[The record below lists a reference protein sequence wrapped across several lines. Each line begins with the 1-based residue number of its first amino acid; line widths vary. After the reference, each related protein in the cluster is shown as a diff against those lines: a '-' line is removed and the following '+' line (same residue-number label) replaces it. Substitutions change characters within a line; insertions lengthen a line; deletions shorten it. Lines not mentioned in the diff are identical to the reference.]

1 MSAIVTL
8 EIAVPVPLPQNFEY
22 LLPQGHQG
30 PTPEPGVRVKVPFG
44 KREII
49 GILVA
54 VNQQTKFTQSKL
66 KPAIE
71 FLDENNFFS
80 PKLFELIQWA
90 SNYYHYPLGEVFAA
104 ALPSLLRQGKAAEIK
119 LKKSSKKKST
129 KKLPYKNI
137 QLNPAQQHAIKTVL
151 NQQEQFNAFLLQGVT
166 GSGKTE
172 VYIEIVKECLD
183 KNKQALILIPEI
195 GLTPQIV
202 ERFAGKF
209 DHEIIVLH
217 SGLTERE
224 RLNAWMKAKHGI
236 GKIIIGTRSAIF
248 TPIADLGVVIVD
260 EEHDASFKQQ
270 EGFRY
275 HARDLAIMRAHMEN
289 IPVILGSATPSLE
302 SLHNVEIQRYQLL
315 VLPERTGSATHP
327 FFSLIDLRNKSLDEG
342 LSTELIYQ
350 IRAHIQRGGQVLVFL
365 NRRGYAPVLICH
377 ACGWFA
383 KCHRC
388 DAKLTIHSSPPILQ
402 CHHCGSQRKLDKQCP
417 ECSNQQLMP
426 VGLGTQRLEQ
436 SLLKHFPDVK
446 VARIDR
452 DTTKKKGELQDILD
466 SIHTGEARILLGTQ
480 MLAKGHH
487 FPDVSLVAV
496 LNADSGLYSSDF
508 RATEHVAQLLIQV
521 AGRAGRAE
529 REGEVVIQT
538 HNPDHPLLKKLLDE
552 GYSSFANAALAERQQ
567 AELPPHAFIAS
578 IRAEAVGANYPNNF
592 LQEIKKFI
600 QQSAVP
606 QVHVLGP
613 APCLMERKAGRYRAQ
628 LLLQSKDRKA
638 LHVLLKKIQKHL
650 PLIPLVKKVR
660 WGIDVDPIEI
670 F

>member
-1 MSAIVTL
+1 MTPVVIL
-8 EIAVPVPLPQNFEY
+8 EIAVPAPLPQNFEY
-22 LLPQGHQG
+22 LLPDGFQAAI
-30 PTPEPGVRVKVPFG
+30 PSPGARVRVPFG
-44 KREII
+44 RREMI

-54 VNQQTKFTQSKL
+54 IKEQTTFPKSQL
-66 KPAIE
+66 KRVIE
-71 FLDENNFFS
+71 FLDQDEFFQ
-80 PKLFELIQWA
+80 PKLLELIHWA
-90 SNYYHYPLGEVFAA
+90 SQYYHYPLGEVFAS
-104 ALPSLLRQGKAAEIK
+104 ALPSLLRQGKAAELK
-119 LKKSSKKKST
+119 LKKTNKKNKMPQQ
-129 KKLPYKNI
+129 KDI
-137 QLNPAQQHAIKTVL
+137 QLNPAQQHAIKAVL
-151 NQQEQFNAFLLQGVT
+151 DQQDQFNTFLLQGVT

-172 VYIEIVKECLD
+172 VYIEIVNEFLE

-209 DHEIIVLH
+209 QQEIVVMH

-224 RLNAWMKAKHGI
+224 RLNAWMKAKLGI
-236 GKIIIGTRSAIF
+236 AKIIIGTRSAIF
-248 TPIADLGVVIVD
+248 TPLPNLGVIIVD

-275 HARDLAIMRAHMEN
+275 HARDLAIMRAHLEN
-289 IPVILGSATPSLE
+289 IPIVLGSATPSLE
-302 SLHNVEIQRYQLL
+302 SLHNVELQRYQLL
-315 VLPERTGSATHP
+315 VLPERTGSAAHP
-327 FFSLIDLRNKSLDEG
+327 FFSLIDLRNKALDEG
-342 LSTELIYQ
+342 LSLELIQQ
-350 IRAHIQRGGQVLVFL
+350 IKTHIDRGGQVLVFL
-365 NRRGYAPVLICH
+365 NRRGFAPVLICH

-436 SLLKHFPDVK
+436 SLLKHFADVNI
-446 VARIDR
+446 ARIDR
-452 DTTKKKGELQDILD
+452 DSTKKKGQLQDILAA
-466 SIHTGEARILLGTQ
+466 IHSGEARILLGTQ

-552 GYSSFANAALAERQQ
+552 GYSSFANAALIERKQ

-578 IRAEAVGANYPNNF
+578 IRAEAVGATFPNNF
-592 LQEIKKFI
+592 LQEIKKFV
-600 QQSAVP
+600 QQAAIP

-628 LLLQSKDRKA
+628 LLLQSKDRKS
-638 LHVLLKKIQKHL
+638 LHSLINKIQAHL
-650 PLIPLVKKVR
+650 PLISLVKKVR
-660 WGIDVDPIEI
+660 WNIDVDPIEI